1 VTPQRGHS
9 EAERPALDEKLR
21 EFMEMTQ
28 LEMHQAKPLLE
39 KAGWDVQAA
48 VDMHFNVGCQ
58 PPVKGQISFRTALAI
73 AQSESEEARKR
84 CFICGARTDYP
95 KRIPDPDCPLLCCHR
110 HVEELNCKWLNL
122 KKEFH
127 EMDTQFP

>member
-1 VTPQRGHS
+1 MHTHRI
-9 EAERPALDEKLR
+9 ELLDELAS
-21 EFMEMTQ
+21 TQ
-28 LEMHQAKPLLE
+28 ACLSRSSARSE
-39 KAGWDVQAA
+39 KAGWDVQAD
-48 VDMHFNVGCQ
+48 VDMHFDVFSQ
-58 PPVKGQISFRTALAI
+58 PPLEGQISFRTALAI
-73 AQSESEEARKR
+73 AQAESEEARKR

-95 KRIPDPDCPLLCCHR
+95 KRIPDPDCPLFCCHR